1 MCIQTHT
8 RHACIDTYIDKH
20 RYTDED
26 AGHHIRRA
34 CFVYRRRVW
43 KYKQPQGT
51 VRDIFIGHVCSKCEC
66 VYVCRYVCVPF
77 RRFKMF
83 SSFHCSTF
91 ENIGQLVQYNE
102 IIDSCEQRKYCGTQ
116 LEEKRVAMSCFDE
129 LIAFSFTLEHG
140 LPEVIKEMR
149 LVW

>member
-1 MCIQTHT
+1 
-8 RHACIDTYIDKH
+8 
-20 RYTDED
+20 
-26 AGHHIRRA
+26 
-34 CFVYRRRVW
+34 
-43 KYKQPQGT
+43 
-51 VRDIFIGHVCSKCEC
+51 
-66 VYVCRYVCVPF
+66 
-77 RRFKMF
+77 MF